1 MEEEEEGKEKDESEA
16 VSSVMSDNESLTWV
30 REGRGKRGGGAG
42 RPRSLEAKRV
52 SQERADQGSM
62 TGREARGRS
71 KEEMKQTCWVDQ

>member
-30 REGRGKRGGGAG
+30 SEGREGGGAG

-62 TGREARGRS
+62 TGHEARGRS
-71 KEEMKQTCWVDQ
+71 KEEMKQKCWVDQ